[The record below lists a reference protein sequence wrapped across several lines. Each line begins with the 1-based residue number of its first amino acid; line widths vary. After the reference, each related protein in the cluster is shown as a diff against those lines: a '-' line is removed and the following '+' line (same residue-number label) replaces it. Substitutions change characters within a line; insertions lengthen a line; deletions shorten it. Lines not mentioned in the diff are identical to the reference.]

1 MLNAKPTILFVDDEE
16 RIIRSLRMM
25 FRTEYEVK
33 SFTSGYEA
41 LEFLRG
47 NKVQAVISDQR
58 MPAITGV
65 ELLREVRQIAPNTM
79 RLLLTGYSDLEAIV
93 GSINEGE
100 IFRYITKP
108 WNADEFRETVAK
120 AVEIAQSLDAVTL
133 PAMKELALAG
143 EHLLIVDEDPEIAS
157 IIKQLVEEELD
168 QPHVVEWASSIDA
181 VFTILERQEVAVVI
195 SELHLGERDIS
206 PLLKTLKRFNPHVVT
221 MVLTSFRDAGA
232 LVSLINEGQVHRF
245 LPKPVRRKLVAKSI
259 RDAVERYRTLKA
271 VPELTRRHQVE
282 EIKQPPTDTTLSNR
296 IIGFMRRLRA

>member
-1 MLNAKPTILFVDDEE
+1 
-16 RIIRSLRMM
+16 MM

-33 SFTSGYEA
+33 SFTSGHEA

-79 RLLLTGYSDLEAIV
+79 RLLLAGYSDLEAIV
-93 GSINEGE
+93 GS
-100 IFRYITKP
+100 
-108 WNADEFRETVAK
+108 
-120 AVEIAQSLDAVTL
+120 
-133 PAMKELALAG
+133 
-143 EHLLIVDEDPEIAS
+143 
-157 IIKQLVEEELD
+157 
-168 QPHVVEWASSIDA
+168 
-181 VFTILERQEVAVVI
+181 
-195 SELHLGERDIS
+195 
-206 PLLKTLKRFNPHVVT
+206 
-221 MVLTSFRDAGA
+221 
-232 LVSLINEGQVHRF
+232 INEGQVHRF

-282 EIKQPPTDTTLSNR
+282 ESKQPPTDTTLSNR